1 MQVSLEKT
9 PKAAISRAVCG
20 VIGQSL
26 VINLPG
32 SRRAVIENLEAVL
45 PALAH
50 TLDKLHGDPSDCGSC

>member
-1 MQVSLEKT
+1 M
-9 PKAAISRAVCG
+9 
-20 VIGQSL
+20 GQSL

-50 TLDKLHGDPSDCGSC
+50 TLDKLHGDPGDCGAA